1 MQNHHHKDLLE
12 RPMSRKEF
20 IQNVGVGLFLVF
32 GGGALSQFLG
42 GFDNSHKQRSA
53 NDYGTRSY
61 GG

>member
-1 MQNHHHKDLLE
+1 MQNRHKDLLE

-32 GGGALSQFLG
+32 GGGMVSQFLG
-42 GFDNSHKQRSA
+42 GFDNSSKKKPG
-53 NDYGTRSY
+53 NNYGIRSY